1 MGDSELQIFDMYVE
15 EGFNKGKRDRIFAK
29 KDVGSKHEMIITHT
43 ISLIF
48 KTEASITWCMKSFT
62 HMGYGPFI
70 GKYDE

>member
-48 KTEASITWCMKSFT
+48 KTETSIT
-62 HMGYGPFI
+62 
-70 GKYDE
+70 